1 MAKVLVADD
10 VPEMRSMIRSML
22 ESAGHEV
29 MEAHDGRAAIKV
41 LQGTEAVDIIVT
53 DILMP
58 EADGLE
64 VIRAAADR
72 PELGIIAISGGGN
85 YMPAAVSLAM
95 SEAFGARKVL
105 FKPFRKQ
112 ELLDAVNTVIDG
124 VTELRQKRQP
134 GRL

>member
-1 MAKVLVADD
+1 MVKVLVVDD
-10 VPEMRSMIRSML
+10 IMEMRTMIRTML
-22 ESAGHEV
+22 ESAGHSV
-29 MEAHDGRAAIKV
+29 IEANDGRAAIKV
-41 LQGTEAVDIIVT
+41 LRSPEPIDVLVT

-64 VIRAAADR
+64 VIRAAAGR
-72 PELGIIAISGGGN
+72 PYLGIIAISGGGN

-112 ELLDAVNTVIDG
+112 ELLEAVSSVVAGAESARRKAAQSSD
-124 VTELRQKRQP
+124 
-134 GRL
+134 

>member
-1 MAKVLVADD
+1 MARVLVVDDMAD
-10 VPEMRSMIRSML
+10 MRTMIRTML
-22 ESAGHEV
+22 ESAGHTV
-29 MEAHDGRAAIKV
+29 
-41 LQGTEAVDIIVT
+41 TEAENGRIGIRALRGEEPIDVLVT

-58 EADGLE
+58 EADGIE

-72 PELGIIAISGGGN
+72 PGLGIIAISGGGS

-112 ELLDAVNTVIDG
+112 ELLEAISSVLAAVN
-124 VTELRQKRQP
+124 RARP
-134 GRL
+134 A

>member
-1 MAKVLVADD
+1 MAKVLVVDD
-10 VPEMRSMIRSML
+10 VVEMRSMIRSML
-22 ESAGHEV
+22 ESAGHAV
-29 MEAHDGRAAIKV
+29 SEAGDGKAAIDL
-41 LQGTEAVDIIVT
+41 LQGSGPIDVLVT

-64 VIRAAADR
+64 VIRAAATRAD
-72 PELGIIAISGGGN
+72 LGIIAISGGGN

-112 ELLDAVNTVIDG
+112 ELLDAVSSVIAG
-124 VTELRQKRQP
+124 VEEVRRKAAQ
-134 GRL
+134 GRG

>member
-1 MAKVLVADD
+1 MARVLVVDDMAD
-10 VPEMRSMIRSML
+10 MRAMIRTML
-22 ESAGHEV
+22 ESAGHSV
-29 MEAHDGRAAIKV
+29 IEAENGRTGIKA
-41 LQGTEAVDIIVT
+41 LQGSETIDVLIT

-58 EADGLE
+58 EADGIE

-72 PELGIIAISGGGN
+72 PGLGIIAISGGGS

-112 ELLDAVNTVIDG
+112 ELLEAINAVLVA
-124 VTELRQKRQP
+124 VSSARP
-134 GRL
+134 A

>member
-1 MAKVLVADD
+1 MAKVLVVDD
-10 VPEMRSMIRSML
+10 IMEMRTMLRSML
-22 ESAGHEV
+22 ESAGHSV
-29 MEAHDGRAAIKV
+29 IEANDGRAAINV
-41 LQGTEAVDIIVT
+41 LQSPEPIDVLVT

-64 VIRAAADR
+64 VIRAAAGR
-72 PELGIIAISGGGN
+72 SYLGIIAISGGGN

-112 ELLDAVNTVIDG
+112 ELLEAVDSVIAG
-124 VTELRQKRQP
+124 AETARRKASHTP
-134 GRL
+134 G

>member
-1 MAKVLVADD
+1 MARVLVVDDMAD
-10 VPEMRSMIRSML
+10 MRTMIRTML
-22 ESAGHEV
+22 ESAGHSV
-29 MEAHDGRAAIKV
+29 
-41 LQGTEAVDIIVT
+41 TEAENGRIGIKALRGEEPIDVLVT

-58 EADGLE
+58 EADGIE

-72 PELGIIAISGGGN
+72 PGLGIIAISGGGS

-112 ELLDAVNTVIDG
+112 ELLEAINAV
-124 VTELRQKRQP
+124 LAAASRARP
-134 GRL
+134 A

>member
-1 MAKVLVADD
+1 MAKILIADD
-10 VPEMRSMIRSML
+10 VAEMRNMIRSML

-29 MEAHDGRAAIKV
+29 LEAQNGRAAIKI
-41 LQGTEAVDIIVT
+41 LQGTEIIDVIVT

-64 VIRAAADR
+64 VIRAAAGR
-72 PELGIIAISGGGN
+72 PNLGIIAISGGGN

-112 ELLDAVNTVIDG
+112 ELLDAVNSVIAG
-124 VTELRQKRQP
+124 VEDLRRRNQ
-134 GRL
+134 GRA

>member
-1 MAKVLVADD
+1 MARVLVVDDMAD
-10 VPEMRSMIRSML
+10 MRTMIRTML
-22 ESAGHEV
+22 ESAGHTV
-29 MEAHDGRAAIKV
+29 AEAENGRTGIKALRGPEPIDV
-41 LQGTEAVDIIVT
+41 LVT

-58 EADGLE
+58 EADGIE

-72 PELGIIAISGGGN
+72 PGLGIIAISGGGS

-112 ELLDAVNTVIDG
+112 ELLEAINAV
-124 VTELRQKRQP
+124 LAAASRARP
-134 GRL
+134 A

>member
-1 MAKVLVADD
+1 MVRVLVVDD
-10 VPEMRSMIRSML
+10 VVEMRSMIRSML

-29 MEAHDGRAAIKV
+29 TEANSGRAAIKT
-41 LQGTEAVDIIVT
+41 LQGPDPIDVLVT

-58 EADGLE
+58 DADGLE
-64 VIRAAADR
+64 VIRATSGR

-112 ELLDAVNTVIDG
+112 ELLDAVSAVVAG
-124 VTELRQKRQP
+124 VETMRRRNAQ
-134 GRL
+134 GRH

>member
-1 MAKVLVADD
+1 MAKILIADD
-10 VPEMRSMIRSML
+10 VAEMRNMIRSML

-29 MEAHDGRAAIKV
+29 LEAQNGRAAIKV
-41 LQGTEAVDIIVT
+41 LQGTEIIDVIVT

-64 VIRAAADR
+64 VIRAAAGR
-72 PELGIIAISGGGN
+72 PDLGIIAISGGGN

-112 ELLDAVNTVIDG
+112 ELLDAVNSVIAG
-124 VTELRQKRQP
+124 VEELRRRNQ
-134 GRL
+134 GRA

>member
-1 MAKVLVADD
+1 MAKILVADD

-29 MEAHDGRAAIKV
+29 TEAHNGRAAIKV
-41 LQGTEAVDIIVT
+41 LHGTETVDIIVT

-112 ELLDAVNTVIDG
+112 ELLDAVNSMIAV
-124 VTELRQKRQP
+124 VAELREKRQQ
-134 GRL
+134 GRR

>member
-1 MAKVLVADD
+1 ML
-10 VPEMRSMIRSML
+10 RSML
-22 ESAGHEV
+22 ESAGHDV
-29 MEAHDGRAAIKV
+29 TEANNGRAAIEI
-41 LQGTEAVDIIVT
+41 LQGSDPVDVLVT

-64 VIRAAADR
+64 VIRAASGR

-85 YMPAAVSLAM
+85 HMPAAISLAM

-112 ELLDAVNTVIDG
+112 ELLDALKSVVAG
-124 VTELRQKRQP
+124 VEKARQKSSQ
-134 GRL
+134 GRR

>member
-1 MAKVLVADD
+1 MVRVLVVDD
-10 VPEMRSMIRSML
+10 VVEMRSMLRSML
-22 ESAGHEV
+22 ESAGHQV
-29 MEAHDGRAAIKV
+29 SEANDGRAAIRI
-41 LQGTEAVDIIVT
+41 LQGPDPIDILVT

-64 VIRAAADR
+64 VIRVASSR
-72 PELGIIAISGGGN
+72 PDLGIIAISGGGN

-112 ELLDAVNTVIDG
+112 ELLDAVSAVIAG
-124 VTELRQKRQP
+124 VENARRRNAQ
-134 GRL
+134 GRR

>member
-1 MAKVLVADD
+1 MARVLVVDDMAD
-10 VPEMRSMIRSML
+10 MRTMIRTML
-22 ESAGHEV
+22 ESAGHTV
-29 MEAHDGRAAIKV
+29 
-41 LQGTEAVDIIVT
+41 TEAENGRIGIKALRGEEPIDILVT

-58 EADGLE
+58 EADGIE

-72 PELGIIAISGGGN
+72 PRLGIIAISGGGS

-112 ELLDAVNTVIDG
+112 ELLEAISSVLTAVN
-124 VTELRQKRQP
+124 RARP
-134 GRL
+134 A

>member
-1 MAKVLVADD
+1 MARVLVVED
-10 VPEMRSMIRSML
+10 VAEMRTTIRTML
-22 ESAGHEV
+22 ESAGHTV
-29 MEAHDGRAAIKV
+29 TEAENGRAGIGV
-41 LQGTEAVDIIVT
+41 LRSDAALDVLVT

-72 PELGIIAISGGGN
+72 GGLAIIAISGGGN

-105 FKPFRKQ
+105 FKPFRKA
-112 ELLDAVNTVIDG
+112 ELLEAVDSVLAARTG
-124 VTELRQKRQP
+124 ARRA
-134 GRL
+134 